1 MIIIIQRFNI
11 QLQVEL
17 HKLGIYATGTVRPNR
32 LSSLMMKKDKDLFRE
47 GRRAMDYRVTKVGD
61 VQICVK
67 IIIENIEWPLKAKRE

>member
-1 MIIIIQRFNI
+1 
-11 QLQVEL
+11 VEL

-67 IIIENIEWPLKAKRE
+67 IIIENIE